1 MVLVNCPGCN
11 KQYESGRSL
20 RAHQRGPCGVA
31 PNARL
36 RKQQKKKAKIS
47 RQVDITEEALNG
59 IRDDLREEVNSF
71 EARDEV
77 EDTVHGRKRK
87 LHGESVS
94 RLSHL

>member
-1 MVLVNCPGCN
+1 MVLVDCPGCN

-36 RKQQKKKAKIS
+36 RKQQRKKAKIS
-47 RQVDITEEALNG
+47 RQVDITDEVLNG

-71 EARDEV
+71 EERDEL
-77 EDTVHGRKRK
+77 EDTAHGQKCK
-87 LHGESVS
+87 LHGEAVR
-94 RLSHL
+94 RLSH